1 MEEKQ
6 LQSLVE
12 CVVAYFAT
20 LPHSDV
26 NIGTPYLLEDDKHC
40 VFDAFSGVIAISGN
54 RNGWLR
60 YSAPKIMVR
69 HLLLSLGELDTGDE
83 NVKDLLGEVANTISG
98 NLRKTFGSDF
108 VISVP
113 KIVSD
118 KSLATRESANER
130 HYVVPVY
137 WRQYQ
142 SAMTVCL
149 H

>member
-6 LQSLVE
+6 LQNLVD

-20 LPHSDV
+20 VPHSDV
-26 NIGTPYLLEDDKHC
+26 NIGTPYLLQGNQQRG
-40 VFDAFSGVIAISGN
+40 FDAFSGVIAISGS

-69 HLLLSLGELDTGDE
+69 HLLLSLGELDTGDD

-98 NLRKTFGSDF
+98 NLRKVFGSEF

-113 KIVSD
+113 QIISDKTIVS
-118 KSLATRESANER
+118 AASANER

-142 SAMTVCL
+142 STMTVCL